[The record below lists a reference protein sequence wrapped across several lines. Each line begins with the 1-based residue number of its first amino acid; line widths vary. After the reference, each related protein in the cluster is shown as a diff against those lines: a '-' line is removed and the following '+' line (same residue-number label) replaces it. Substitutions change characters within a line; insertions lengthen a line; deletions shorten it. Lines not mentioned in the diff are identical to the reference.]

1 MNMFS
6 LEIFLL
12 GVALAIDASV
22 VAFAFSLLH
31 RNDSSA
37 DKMKNGFLVSGLF
50 GTFQF
55 LMLWLGSYFGYL
67 FTFSNFGYFFQ
78 IGTGFIFVALALKCF
93 HESFTLEE
101 KKVQW
106 KLLPVILLALVTSI
120 DAMAAGISL
129 GTIPRAWF
137 TGLEVGLI
145 TFLITGSFY
154 LMGQFFK
161 DIPDRWLLRFAAV
174 IFAFLGGQIFWA
186 YKNLII

>member
-1 MNMFS
+1 M
-6 LEIFLL
+6 EIILL

-67 FTFSNFGYFFQ
+67 FTFSHFGYFFQ

-137 TGLEVGLI
+137 TGLEVGII

-154 LMGQFFK
+154 LMGQFFR

-186 YKNLII
+186 YKNLLI